1 MIAYFAHTEPGG
13 HEENQD
19 CFDVRSVADS
29 SACYVC
35 AIADGQG
42 GQAGAARAAAVA
54 CQCCLDGVSSFRA
67 RQLLSPSTWSDIL
80 RNADKAVADAD
91 EAGYTTLIAFCLTE
105 TMLCGASSGDS
116 AVAVL
121 NAGQPPCILTK
132 HQMKNPPVGSSG
144 AVFVPFSMHLVPPW
158 TVLAMTDGVWK
169 YAGWDSIFA
178 IAAEGNGE
186 AILHKLREKA
196 ALPRTGALQDD
207 FTLVVFQG

>member
-19 CFDVRSVADS
+19 RFEVRSVAGS
-29 SACYVC
+29 SDCYVC

-42 GQAGAARAAAVA
+42 GQAGAALAAAIA
-54 CQCCLDGVSSFRA
+54 CQSCLDGVSSFRTD
-67 RQLLSPSTWSDIL
+67 QLLSASIWPAIL
-80 RNADKAVADAD
+80 HDADKAVADA
-91 EAGYTTLIAFCLTE
+91 EGAGYTTLIAFCLTE

-121 NAGQPPCILTK
+121 NAREPPCILTK
-132 HQMKNPPVGSSG
+132 QQMKNPPVGSRR
-144 AVFVPFSMHLVPPW
+144 AIFVPFAKRLVRPW

-169 YAGWDSIFA
+169 YAGWDNIFA
-178 IAAEGNGE
+178 AASEGDGA
-186 AILHKLREKA
+186 AIIRKLREKS

-207 FTLVVFQG
+207 FTLVVFHG